1 MVNPLS
7 GHTTGQT
14 ASSESLKDGAGLTST
29 SLTNLYEGLHGNGI
43 VRLDDRAYGDTNRQN
58 TGTNTAGHVAVS
70 SGGSVTVYGGYA
82 VLGGI
87 LYSFANGPNSSK
99 TYTAGDTAWH
109 LGSLPSVPASNSDV
123 IVTVYVVAD
132 NNTGVANVKHHFG
145 TPVVTSTGTPLTS
158 DSFLSQPQGTGGS
171 PKNEE
176 ATVLAVLRYTMTG
189 GAANV
194 TASLNTPTVSDK
206 RCLLSN
212 SPMYLTPL
220 TSGATGSYAS
230 GDSID
235 HANRSLDTMDG
246 VVSGTESGAFNASP
260 LGAIWQSHS
269 PDGHAV
275 LYYSA
280 RRDQGGSPARN
291 TWRLAPN
298 EVKTITTGSNQTAT
312 FDGPNIWVITTTGNI
327 TLTPT
332 NTFPHSHTIR
342 VYHPSGSHTLHFDPS
357 GLNYDVAAGKSVTFG
372 YDGSAWS
379 VIGLSGAGVGTV
391 TSIATTA
398 PITGG
403 TITTTGTIGISAA
416 TTSAAGSMSAADKTK
431 LDGIT
436 AGIGNGEYLVANAN
450 VADNDFLKVDGTSI
464 EGRTASEVLSDLGV
478 EPSADVTDATNV
490 KSALDNM
497 TLTDVGTP
505 ASTDRIL
512 LQDASAS
519 NELKYA
525 DFSEFGGG
533 SYTDADAISAVEGE
547 ATLALTGDVTIAAG
561 KDLTVDTD
569 TLHVDSAN
577 NRVGIGTTSPG
588 VNLDVKTAGTTIAR
602 VASTGSHANLR
613 FGRANSSYDAA
624 MLFYDDMAS
633 TPALQWRIQMT
644 NGGTDLSI
652 RDEDGSPDGQEIMKF
667 KDGGGVDIN
676 SDVVIASG
684 HDLTVDTNTLHV
696 DAANNRVGIGTTSP
710 SQALH
715 VSGTIR
721 QTSVTSNVLVA
732 NANGELVAASNL
744 TDVTHLQPGQAEGDA
759 FTATTSTPSW
769 AGAPPTTIQEA
780 IERIATYV
788 TTEIA
793 ALGGATQ
800 IP

>member
-43 VRLDDRAYGDTNRQN
+43 VRLDDRAYNDSNRQN
-58 TGTNTAGHVAVS
+58 TGTNTAGHVTVS

-82 VLGGI
+82 VLGGV

-109 LGSLPSVPASNSDV
+109 LGSLPSVPSNNSDV

-158 DSFLSQPQGTGGS
+158 DTFLSAPGPTNNQ
-171 PKNEE
+171 EV
-176 ATVLAVLRYTMTG
+176 TVLAVLRYTMTG

-220 TSGATGSYAS
+220 TSGATGGYAS
-230 GDSID
+230 GESID
-235 HANRSLDTMDG
+235 HANRSLDTMNSRIG
-246 VVSGTESGAFNASP
+246 GAESGAFNASP

-372 YDGSAWS
+372 YNGSAWS

-431 LDGIT
+431 LDGI
-436 AGIGNGEYLVANAN
+436 EAN
-450 VADNDFLKVDGTSI
+450 
-464 EGRTASEVLSDLGV
+464 
-478 EPSADVTDATNV
+478 ADVTDATNV
-490 KSALDNM
+490 TAAGALMDSEVTNLAQVKAFNSADYATAAQGVKADSAQQPPSEGAFANGDKTKLDAIPTTRAHM
-497 TLTDVGTP
+497 FAKITTPGAALTSTVPAVIQHSTTEYDEGSDFLASDYAFVAPRDGYYLVSVGFYLNLTP
-505 ASTDRIL
+505 TWSFSMVYKSTD
-512 LQDASAS
+512 
-519 NELKYA
+519 
-525 DFSEFGGG
+525 GG
-533 SYTDADAISAVEGE
+533 SSYPTIVVREVSGSGQKNQLTTVVKLDANDRLRHYANASFSSGTHQVQSAN
-547 ATLALTGDVTIAAG
+547 TALTYF
-561 KDLTVDTD
+561 
-569 TLHVDSAN
+569 
-577 NRVGIGTTSPG
+577 RVS
-588 VNLDVKTAGTTIAR
+588 
-602 VASTGSHANLR
+602 
-613 FGRANSSYDAA
+613 
-624 MLFYDDMAS
+624 
-633 TPALQWRIQMT
+633 
-644 NGGTDLSI
+644 
-652 RDEDGSPDGQEIMKF
+652 
-667 KDGGGVDIN
+667 
-676 SDVVIASG
+676 
-684 HDLTVDTNTLHV
+684 
-696 DAANNRVGIGTTSP
+696 
-710 SQALH
+710 
-715 VSGTIR
+715 
-721 QTSVTSNVLVA
+721 
-732 NANGELVAASNL
+732 EL
-744 TDVTHLQPGQAEGDA
+744 
-759 FTATTSTPSW
+759 
-769 AGAPPTTIQEA
+769 I
-780 IERIATYV
+780 
-788 TTEIA
+788 
-793 ALGGATQ
+793 
-800 IP
+800 

>member
-43 VRLDDRAYGDTNRQN
+43 IRLDDRAYLDSNRQN

-82 VLGGI
+82 VLGGV

-123 IVTVYVVAD
+123 IVTVYAVAD

-158 DSFLSQPQGTGGS
+158 DAFLSQPQGTGGS
-171 PKNEE
+171 FKNEE

-235 HANRSLDTMDG
+235 HANRSLDTMNT
-246 VVSGTESGAFNASP
+246 VVSGAESGAFNASP

-280 RRDQGGSPARN
+280 RRDQGGSPTRN

-298 EVKTITTGSNQTAT
+298 EVKTITTGSDQITT
-312 FDGPNIWVITTTGNI
+312 FDGPNIWVITTIGNI
-327 TLTPT
+327 TLTPQ
-332 NTFPHSHTIR
+332 NAFPHSHTIR
-342 VYHPSGSHTLHFDPS
+342 VYHPSGSHTLRFDPL
-357 GLNYDVAAGKSVTFG
+357 GLDYDVAAGKSATFG
-372 YDGSAWS
+372 YNGSAWS
-379 VIGLSGAGVGTV
+379 VIGLSGSGVGTV

-416 TTSAAGSMSAADKTK
+416 TTSAAGSMSSADKTK
-431 LDGIT
+431 LDSYDADLGTLALPANTTISTFGASLIDDAAASNARTTLGLGSAATTASGDYATAAQGATADAALPKAGGTMSGNIT
-436 AGIGNGEYLVANAN
+436 MAGSQT
-450 VADNDFLKVDGTSI
+450 VDGRDLSVDGAKLDGIAT
-464 EGRTASEVLSDLGV
+464 GATA
-478 EPSADVTDATNV
+478 
-490 KSALDNM
+490 
-497 TLTDVGTP
+497 
-505 ASTDRIL
+505 
-512 LQDASAS
+512 
-519 NELKYA
+519 YA
-525 DFSEFGGG
+525 
-533 SYTDADAISAVEGE
+533 DADAVNAVESVTG
-547 ATLALTGDVTIAAG
+547 TLALTGDVTIAVGKTFVSTRLPALALSTNPLALVEGTHAG
-561 KDLTVDTD
+561 RYVIYSGSSGTVNLPSSSNAGEHYTILN
-569 TLHVDSAN
+569 TTGGNITIGRNGN
-577 NRVGIGTTSPG
+577 NINGAASDATVGTYNAVTCIGIGS
-588 VNLDVKTAGTTIAR
+588 
-602 VASTGSHANLR
+602 
-613 FGRANSSYDAA
+613 
-624 MLFYDDMAS
+624 
-633 TPALQWRIQMT
+633 
-644 NGGTDLSI
+644 
-652 RDEDGSPDGQEIMKF
+652 
-667 KDGGGVDIN
+667 
-676 SDVVIASG
+676 
-684 HDLTVDTNTLHV
+684 
-696 DAANNRVGIGTTSP
+696 NNWI
-710 SQALH
+710 
-715 VSGTIR
+715 
-721 QTSVTSNVLVA
+721 
-732 NANGELVAASNL
+732 
-744 TDVTHLQPGQAEGDA
+744 
-759 FTATTSTPSW
+759 
-769 AGAPPTTIQEA
+769 
-780 IERIATYV
+780 
-788 TTEIA
+788 
-793 ALGGATQ
+793 ALGV
-800 IP
+800 

>member
-43 VRLDDRAYGDTNRQN
+43 VRLDDRAYNDSNRQN
-58 TGTNTAGHVAVS
+58 TGTNTAGHVTVS

-82 VLGGI
+82 VLGGV

-99 TYTAGDTAWH
+99 TYTAGDTTWH
-109 LGSLPSVPASNSDV
+109 LGSLPAVPASNSDV

-158 DSFLSQPQGTGGS
+158 DTFLSAPGPTNNQ
-171 PKNEE
+171 EV
-176 ATVLAVLRYTMTG
+176 TVLAVLRYTMTG

-235 HANRSLDTMDG
+235 HANRSLDTMNSRIG
-246 VVSGTESGAFNASP
+246 GAESGAFNASP

-379 VIGLSGAGVGTV
+379 VIGLSGSGVGTV

-431 LDGIT
+431 LDGIAAGAT
-436 AGIGNGEYLVANAN
+436 AYTDSDAVSANLP
-450 VADNDFLKVDGTSI
+450 DFL
-464 EGRTASEVLSDLGV
+464 LLGMTGS
-478 EPSADVTDATNV
+478 SAD
-490 KSALDNM
+490 
-497 TLTDVGTP
+497 
-505 ASTDRIL
+505 
-512 LQDASAS
+512 
-519 NELKYA
+519 
-525 DFSEFGGG
+525 
-533 SYTDADAISAVEGE
+533 ISSG
-547 ATLALTGDVTIAAG
+547 
-561 KDLTVDTD
+561 
-569 TLHVDSAN
+569 
-577 NRVGIGTTSPG
+577 
-588 VNLDVKTAGTTIAR
+588 
-602 VASTGSHANLR
+602 
-613 FGRANSSYDAA
+613 SSYDVEVGDTAHFTVEASRGSSITVNSSTTNQISLAA
-624 MLFYDDMAS
+624 GLYQITFNGWINLKAHISGSLDYQMKIS
-633 TPALQWRIQMT
+633 TDSTFAT
-644 NGGTDLSI
+644 
-652 RDEDGSPDGQEIMKF
+652 
-667 KDGGGVDIN
+667 
-676 SDVVIASG
+676 SDVAFDRNIQYFGSTATITPVIDPSHTVLFNTSSATSIYIRIFVSNG
-684 HDLTVDTNTLHV
+684 NSQDWYLRGDSSSQLTNVHILRIS
-696 DAANNRVGIGTTSP
+696 DAA
-710 SQALH
+710 
-715 VSGTIR
+715 
-721 QTSVTSNVLVA
+721 
-732 NANGELVAASNL
+732 
-744 TDVTHLQPGQAEGDA
+744 
-759 FTATTSTPSW
+759 
-769 AGAPPTTIQEA
+769 
-780 IERIATYV
+780 
-788 TTEIA
+788 
-793 ALGGATQ
+793 
-800 IP
+800 

>member
-82 VLGGI
+82 VLGGV

-109 LGSLPSVPASNSDV
+109 LGSLPSVPSNNSDV

-246 VVSGTESGAFNASP
+246 VVSGSESGAFNASP
-260 LGAIWQSHS
+260 FGAIWQSHS

-332 NTFPHSHTIR
+332 NAFPHSHTIR

-379 VIGLSGAGVGTV
+379 VIGLSGAGLGTV
-391 TSIATTA
+391 TSVATGTGLS
-398 PITGG
+398 GG
-403 TITTTGTIGISAA
+403 TITTTGTISLANTAVTAGSYTNADITVDAQGRITAAANGTDANTFRTVTAGGNTLGASETLAFTAGSNVTITEAGGAVTIAATDTDTNTFRTVTAGGNTLGASETLAFTAGTGISISE
-416 TTSAAGSMSAADKTK
+416 SAG
-431 LDGIT
+431 
-436 AGIGNGEYLVANAN
+436 
-450 VADNDFLKVDGTSI
+450 ADNDFDY
-464 EGRTASEVLSDLGV
+464 
-478 EPSADVTDATNV
+478 AT
-490 KSALDNM
+490 
-497 TLTDVGTP
+497 
-505 ASTDRIL
+505 
-512 LQDASAS
+512 
-519 NELKYA
+519 
-525 DFSEFGGG
+525 
-533 SYTDADAISAVEGE
+533 
-547 ATLALTGDVTIAAG
+547 
-561 KDLTVDTD
+561 
-569 TLHVDSAN
+569 
-577 NRVGIGTTSPG
+577 
-588 VNLDVKTAGTTIAR
+588 
-602 VASTGSHANLR
+602 
-613 FGRANSSYDAA
+613 
-624 MLFYDDMAS
+624 
-633 TPALQWRIQMT
+633 W
-644 NGGTDLSI
+644 
-652 RDEDGSPDGQEIMKF
+652 
-667 KDGGGVDIN
+667 
-676 SDVVIASG
+676 
-684 HDLTVDTNTLHV
+684 
-696 DAANNRVGIGTTSP
+696 
-710 SQALH
+710 
-715 VSGTIR
+715 
-721 QTSVTSNVLVA
+721 
-732 NANGELVAASNL
+732 
-744 TDVTHLQPGQAEGDA
+744 
-759 FTATTSTPSW
+759 W
-769 AGAPPTTIQEA
+769 
-780 IERIATYV
+780 
-788 TTEIA
+788 
-793 ALGGATQ
+793 
-800 IP
+800 

>member
-82 VLGGI
+82 VLGGV

-109 LGSLPSVPASNSDV
+109 LGSLPSVPSNNSDV

-235 HANRSLDTMDG
+235 HANRSLDTMGG
-246 VVSGTESGAFNASP
+246 VVSGSESGAFNASP
-260 LGAIWQSHS
+260 FGAIWQSHS

-298 EVKTITTGSNQTAT
+298 EVKTITTNSDQITT

-332 NTFPHSHTIR
+332 NAFPHSHTIR
-342 VYHPSGSHTLHFDPS
+342 VYHPSGSHTLRFDPS
-357 GLNYDVAAGKSVTFG
+357 GLDYDVAVGKSVTFG

-403 TITTTGTIGISAA
+403 TITTTGTIGIDAA
-416 TTSAAGSMSAADKTK
+416 TTSTAGSMSGADKLK
-431 LDGIT
+431 LDGIATGAT
-436 AGIGNGEYLVANAN
+436 A
-450 VADNDFLKVDGTSI
+450 
-464 EGRTASEVLSDLGV
+464 
-478 EPSADVTDATNV
+478 
-490 KSALDNM
+490 
-497 TLTDVGTP
+497 
-505 ASTDRIL
+505 
-512 LQDASAS
+512 
-519 NELKYA
+519 YA
-525 DFSEFGGG
+525 
-533 SYTDADAISAVEGE
+533 DADAVNAVESVTG
-547 ATLALTGDVTIAAG
+547 TLALTGDVTIAVG
-561 KDLTVDTD
+561 KTFV
-569 TLHVDSAN
+569 
-577 NRVGIGTTSPG
+577 
-588 VNLDVKTAGTTIAR
+588 
-602 VASTGSHANLR
+602 STRL
-613 FGRANSSYDAA
+613 
-624 MLFYDDMAS
+624 
-633 TPALQWRIQMT
+633 PALALST
-644 NGGTDLSI
+644 DPLTLVEGTHAGRYVIYS
-652 RDEDGSPDGQEIMKF
+652 GS
-667 KDGGGVDIN
+667 
-676 SDVVIASG
+676 
-684 HDLTVDTNTLHV
+684 
-696 DAANNRVGIGTTSP
+696 
-710 SQALH
+710 
-715 VSGTIR
+715 SGTINLP
-721 QTSVTSNVLVA
+721 SSSNAGEHYTILNTTGGDITVGR
-732 NANGELVAASNL
+732 NGNNINGAASDITVGTYNA
-744 TDVTHLQPGQAEGDA
+744 VTCIGIG
-759 FTATTSTPSW
+759 SNNW
-769 AGAPPTTIQEA
+769 I
-780 IERIATYV
+780 
-788 TTEIA
+788 
-793 ALGGATQ
+793 ALGV
-800 IP
+800 

>member
-43 VRLDDRAYGDTNRQN
+43 IRLDDRAYNDSNRQN
-58 TGTNTAGHVAVS
+58 TGTNTAGHVTVS
-70 SGGSVTVYGGYA
+70 GSGSVTVYGGYA
-82 VLGGI
+82 SLGGV

-99 TYTAGDTAWH
+99 TYTAGDTTWH
-109 LGSLPSVPASNSDV
+109 LGSLPAVPASNSDV

-158 DSFLSQPQGTGGS
+158 DTFLSAPGPTNNQ
-171 PKNEE
+171 EV
-176 ATVLAVLRYTMTG
+176 TVLAVLRYTMTG
-189 GAANV
+189 GAADV

-220 TSGATGSYAS
+220 TSGATGGYAS
-230 GDSID
+230 GESID
-235 HANRSLDTMDG
+235 HANRSLDTMNSRIG
-246 VVSGTESGAFNASP
+246 GAESGAFNASP

-280 RRDQGGSPARN
+280 RRDQGGSPTRN

-357 GLNYDVAAGKSVTFG
+357 GLNYDVAVGKSVTFG

-431 LDGIT
+431 LDAIPTTRAHMFAKIT
-436 AGIGNGEYLVANAN
+436 TPGSALTSTVPAVIQHSTTEYDENSDFDASDYAFVAPRDGYYLVSVGFYLNLTPTWSFSMVYKSTDGGSTYPDIVVREVSGSGQKNQLTTVVKLDANDRLRHYANAS
-450 VADNDFLKVDGTSI
+450 FSSGTYQ
-464 EGRTASEVLSDLGV
+464 VQ
-478 EPSADVTDATNV
+478 SANT
-490 KSALDNM
+490 
-497 TLTDVGTP
+497 
-505 ASTDRIL
+505 
-512 LQDASAS
+512 
-519 NELKYA
+519 
-525 DFSEFGGG
+525 
-533 SYTDADAISAVEGE
+533 
-547 ATLALTGDVTIAAG
+547 ALTYF
-561 KDLTVDTD
+561 
-569 TLHVDSAN
+569 
-577 NRVGIGTTSPG
+577 RVS
-588 VNLDVKTAGTTIAR
+588 
-602 VASTGSHANLR
+602 
-613 FGRANSSYDAA
+613 
-624 MLFYDDMAS
+624 
-633 TPALQWRIQMT
+633 
-644 NGGTDLSI
+644 
-652 RDEDGSPDGQEIMKF
+652 
-667 KDGGGVDIN
+667 
-676 SDVVIASG
+676 
-684 HDLTVDTNTLHV
+684 
-696 DAANNRVGIGTTSP
+696 
-710 SQALH
+710 
-715 VSGTIR
+715 
-721 QTSVTSNVLVA
+721 
-732 NANGELVAASNL
+732 EL
-744 TDVTHLQPGQAEGDA
+744 
-759 FTATTSTPSW
+759 
-769 AGAPPTTIQEA
+769 I
-780 IERIATYV
+780 
-788 TTEIA
+788 
-793 ALGGATQ
+793 
-800 IP
+800 

>member
-58 TGTNTAGHVAVS
+58 TGTNTAGHVTVS
-70 SGGSVTVYGGYA
+70 GSGSVTVYGGYA

-99 TYTAGDTAWH
+99 TYTAGDTTWH

-158 DSFLSQPQGTGGS
+158 TTFLSQPQGSGAGV
-171 PKNEE
+171 KNEE

-235 HANRSLDTMDG
+235 HANRSLDTMNG
-246 VVSGTESGAFNASP
+246 VVGGSQSGAFNASP

-298 EVKTITTGSNQTAT
+298 EVKTITTSSNQTAT

-431 LDGIT
+431 LDGI
-436 AGIGNGEYLVANAN
+436 EAN
-450 VADNDFLKVDGTSI
+450 
-464 EGRTASEVLSDLGV
+464 
-478 EPSADVTDATNV
+478 ADVTDATNV
-490 KSALDNM
+490 DAAGAIMNSDVATKGQIIVGDGSGDPTILS
-497 TLTDVGTP
+497 VGTNGHVLTADSTQ
-505 ASTDRIL
+505 ASGVKWAAVSGGGGDEIV
-512 LQDASAS
+512 DADGDTKIQVEESADEDIIRFDVAGTEEMQISAS
-519 NELKYA
+519 GIVINEGGNDR
-525 DFSEFGGG
+525 DFRIEGDSEANLFF
-533 SYTDADAISAVEGE
+533 TDAGND
-547 ATLALTGDVTIAAG
+547 
-561 KDLTVDTD
+561 
-569 TLHVDSAN
+569 
-577 NRVGIGTTSPG
+577 RVGIGNNSP
-588 VNLDVKTAGTTIAR
+588 
-602 VASTGSHANLR
+602 
-613 FGRANSSYDAA
+613 
-624 MLFYDDMAS
+624 
-633 TPALQWRIQMT
+633 T
-644 NGGTDLSI
+644 N
-652 RDEDGSPDGQEIMKF
+652 
-667 KDGGGVDIN
+667 
-676 SDVVIASG
+676 
-684 HDLTVDTNTLHV
+684 
-696 DAANNRVGIGTTSP
+696 
-710 SQALH
+710 ALH
-715 VSGTIR
+715 VKSTE
-721 QTSVTSNVLVA
+721 TT
-732 NANGELVAASNL
+732 
-744 TDVTHLQPGQAEGDA
+744 GDA
-759 FTATTSTPSW
+759 AYGLRVQTAEWNVGITRYGGIHINNDNTSPMDGADWDSDRWQISERDGNQFDIAHGTPTNTNV
-769 AGAPPTTIQEA
+769 GASDTLL
-780 IERIATYV
+780 RILSSGKVGINLGSTDPSV
-788 TTEIA
+788 ELDVSGSGKFSSGLEIDGALDHDGSTLGFFGIGPASKTAVA
-793 ALGGATQ
+793 ALGPQTVTASGSAAELTSTQ
-800 IP
+800 NAINALQAKLDALISSLSGLGLV

>member
-7 GHTTGQT
+7 GHTPGQT

-43 VRLDDRAYGDTNRQN
+43 IRLDDRAYNDSNRQN
-58 TGTNTAGHVAVS
+58 TGTNTAGHVTVS
-70 SGGSVTVYGGYA
+70 GSGSVTVYGGYA
-82 VLGGI
+82 SLGGV

-99 TYTAGDTAWH
+99 TYTAGDTTWH
-109 LGSLPSVPASNSDV
+109 LGSLPAVPASNSDV

-158 DSFLSQPQGTGGS
+158 DTFLSAPGPTNNQ
-171 PKNEE
+171 EV
-176 ATVLAVLRYTMTG
+176 TVLAVLRYTMTG
-189 GAANV
+189 GAADV

-220 TSGATGSYAS
+220 TSGATGGYAS
-230 GDSID
+230 GESID
-235 HANRSLDTMDG
+235 HANRSLDTMNSRIG
-246 VVSGTESGAFNASP
+246 GAESGAFNASP

-357 GLNYDVAAGKSVTFG
+357 GINYDVAAGKSVTFG
-372 YDGSAWS
+372 YNGSAWS

-431 LDGIT
+431 LDGI
-436 AGIGNGEYLVANAN
+436 EAN
-450 VADNDFLKVDGTSI
+450 
-464 EGRTASEVLSDLGV
+464 
-478 EPSADVTDATNV
+478 ADVTDATNV
-490 KSALDNM
+490 TAAGALMDSEVTNLAQVKAFDSADYATAAQGTTADNALPKAGGTMSGNITMAGSQTVDGRDLSVDGAKLDAIPTTRAHMFAKITTPGSALTSTVPAVIQHSTTEYDENSDFDASDYAFVAPRDGYYLVSVGFYLN
-497 TLTDVGTP
+497 LTPTWSFSMVYK
-505 ASTDRIL
+505 STD
-512 LQDASAS
+512 
-519 NELKYA
+519 
-525 DFSEFGGG
+525 GG
-533 SYTDADAISAVEGE
+533 STYPDIVVREVSGSGQKNQLTTVVKLDANDRLRHYANASFSSGTYQVQSAN
-547 ATLALTGDVTIAAG
+547 TALTYF
-561 KDLTVDTD
+561 
-569 TLHVDSAN
+569 
-577 NRVGIGTTSPG
+577 RVS
-588 VNLDVKTAGTTIAR
+588 
-602 VASTGSHANLR
+602 
-613 FGRANSSYDAA
+613 
-624 MLFYDDMAS
+624 
-633 TPALQWRIQMT
+633 
-644 NGGTDLSI
+644 
-652 RDEDGSPDGQEIMKF
+652 
-667 KDGGGVDIN
+667 
-676 SDVVIASG
+676 
-684 HDLTVDTNTLHV
+684 
-696 DAANNRVGIGTTSP
+696 
-710 SQALH
+710 
-715 VSGTIR
+715 
-721 QTSVTSNVLVA
+721 
-732 NANGELVAASNL
+732 EL
-744 TDVTHLQPGQAEGDA
+744 
-759 FTATTSTPSW
+759 
-769 AGAPPTTIQEA
+769 I
-780 IERIATYV
+780 
-788 TTEIA
+788 
-793 ALGGATQ
+793 
-800 IP
+800 

>member
-82 VLGGI
+82 VLGGV
-87 LYSFANGPNSSK
+87 LYSFANGSNSSK

-109 LGSLPSVPASNSDV
+109 LGSLPAVPASNSDV

-171 PKNEE
+171 PQNEE

-235 HANRSLDTMDG
+235 HANRSLDTMNG

-372 YDGSAWS
+372 YNGSAWS
-379 VIGLSGAGVGTV
+379 VIGLSGAGLGTV

-416 TTSAAGSMSAADKTK
+416 TTSAAGSMSAADKLK
-431 LDGIT
+431 LDGIA
-436 AGIGNGEYLVANAN
+436 AGAIAN
-450 VADNDFLKVDGTSI
+450 VVEDTTPQLGGNLDANGNNIDFDDATGIRDSNGNEQLI
-464 EGRTASEVLSDLGV
+464 FQETASAANYLEITNAATSNDPKLSAAGSD
-478 EPSADVTDATNV
+478 TNV
-490 KSALDNM
+490 GIEIEAKGTGGISLD
-497 TLTDVGTP
+497 
-505 ASTDRIL
+505 
-512 LQDASAS
+512 
-519 NELKYA
+519 
-525 DFSEFGGG
+525 
-533 SYTDADAISAVEGE
+533 
-547 ATLALTGDVTIAAG
+547 GDVDIAAG
-561 KDLTVDTD
+561 KDFTVDTD
-569 TLHVDSAN
+569 TLHVDSSN
-577 NRVGIGTTSPG
+577 DRVGIGTASPDEMLHLSDAGAAEPTIMIENTGTSASEPEIVFYRSG
-588 VNLDVKTAGTTIAR
+588 TGSDSQDIGHLKFKARDTGGSLHTFGSMYVDSMDADAGTEDGRFIFLVSSGGSDNQEQLRIDGIDGVSVNSGVKFRATRLRTVSLSSNTTLSETGHAGRYCFVTGSSR
-602 VASTGSHANLR
+602 VITLPDNQGAGVHFTLLSNDANGFTLRTGTGSSDGDNMNGAQTDITVSGRDGVTCISTG
-613 FGRANSSYDAA
+613 
-624 MLFYDDMAS
+624 
-633 TPALQWRIQMT
+633 
-644 NGGTDLSI
+644 TDY
-652 RDEDGSPDGQEIMKF
+652 
-667 KDGGGVDIN
+667 
-676 SDVVIASG
+676 VV
-684 HDLTVDTNTLHV
+684 L
-696 DAANNRVGIGTTSP
+696 
-710 SQALH
+710 
-715 VSGTIR
+715 
-721 QTSVTSNVLVA
+721 
-732 NANGELVAASNL
+732 
-744 TDVTHLQPGQAEGDA
+744 
-759 FTATTSTPSW
+759 
-769 AGAPPTTIQEA
+769 GA
-780 IERIATYV
+780 
-788 TTEIA
+788 
-793 ALGGATQ
+793 
-800 IP
+800 